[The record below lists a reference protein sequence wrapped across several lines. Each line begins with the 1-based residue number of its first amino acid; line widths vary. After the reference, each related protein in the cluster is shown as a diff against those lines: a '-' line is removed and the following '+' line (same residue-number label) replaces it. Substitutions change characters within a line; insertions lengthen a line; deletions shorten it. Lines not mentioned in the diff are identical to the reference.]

1 MEKFFFCLYKKGKL
15 CYNDAVLYDRLTFE
29 EEGNMKTLKAS
40 EFFGNKFI
48 PYVLFSLLV
57 GIPTGFL
64 IFFFKLAASFVI
76 SLSEQIF
83 GVVRENPIYLPLLVL
98 GATLIGVV
106 LGVILK
112 RAKECRGGGIPTAI
126 ASIRGLV
133 PLNWVQGTVVLFFSA
148 LLTFLSG
155 VPLGNEGPSVQ
166 MGAAVGEGSSRFSN
180 KTKKEAWERYLMT
193 GGACAGFAIAT
204 GAPLSGMMFAFEEA
218 HRRFTPHLFIVS
230 AISVL
235 SGFFVQR
242 ELSLLFHTDFVFLD
256 LTVSEVLPLRF
267 FWVAAIIGAVC
278 GIFSL
283 LFTRLYRVI
292 KKFSKTKAK
301 RLSRVAKY
309 AIIFGVTALLGFFSA
324 DFIGTGHALID
335 EILKGKTVWYILLLA
350 LFIRGIL
357 MICANNEGVTG
368 GIFVPNLTFG
378 AILAS
383 LISDGLVTLGAVDT
397 RYYSILVI
405 VGMASFLAAASR
417 TPITAIV
424 FSAEALCIVSN
435 IFPVILG
442 VAFSYIIAEASGRM
456 SFVDTVIES
465 RTEAARQG
473 KVGYI
478 VDCHMTV
485 QKGSIAD
492 NMEMRDILWPPTC
505 AVLSVDFKETQ
516 AVQHESH
523 KINEGDVLHLHYQT
537 YDLDGTMELLIAILG
552 EQPTDENMRV
562 RKCSEDYLVPLD

>member
-1 MEKFFFCLYKKGKL
+1 
-15 CYNDAVLYDRLTFE
+15 
-29 EEGNMKTLKAS
+29 MKSLKAAN
-40 EFFGNKFI
+40 FFRNKFI

-64 IFFFKLAASFVI
+64 VFFFKLAASFVI
-76 SLSEQIF
+76 SFSERCF
-83 GVVRENPIYLPLLVL
+83 DFVRENPVYLPLLVL

-106 LGVILK
+106 LALILK

-133 PLNWVQGTVVLFFSA
+133 PLNWVQGTIVLFISA

-166 MGAAVGEGSSRFSN
+166 MGTAVGEGCSRFSN
-180 KTKKEAWERYLMT
+180 KTTKEGWERYLMT

-218 HRRFTPHLFIVS
+218 HRRFTSHLFIVS
-230 AISVL
+230 TISVL
-235 SGFFVQR
+235 SGFLVQR
-242 ELSLLFHTDFVFLD
+242 ELCLLFRTDFVFLD
-256 LTVSEVLPLRF
+256 LVVSEILPLRF
-267 FWVAAIIGAVC
+267 FWAAALIGAVC
-278 GIFSL
+278 GICSL
-283 LFTRLYRVI
+283 LFTRLYRVV

-301 RLSRVAKY
+301 KLSRVAKY
-309 AIIFGVTALLGFFSA
+309 AIIFGVTALLGFFSSA
-324 DFIGTGHALID
+324 FVGTGHALI
-335 EILKGKTVWYILLLA
+335 EAILHGTTVWYILLLA
-350 LFIRGIL
+350 LLIRGII

-368 GIFVPNLTFG
+368 GIFVPNLAFG
-378 AILAS
+378 AIIAA
-383 LISDGLVTLGAVDT
+383 LISAGLVALGMVET
-397 RYYSILVI
+397 QYYTILIV

-424 FSAEALCIVSN
+424 FAAEALCVVSN

-442 VAFSYIIAEASGRM
+442 VAVSYIIAEASGKM

-473 KVGYI
+473 KTAYI

-492 NMEMRDILWPPTC
+492 DMELRDILWPPTC
-505 AVLSVDFKETQ
+505 AVLSVDFKATH
-516 AVQHESH
+516 AVHHESH
-523 KINEGDVLHLHYQT
+523 KVNEGDVLHLHYQT
-537 YDLDGTMELLIAILG
+537 YDLDETMELLIAILG
-552 EQPTDENMRV
+552 EQPPDEKMRV
-562 RKCSEDYLVPLD
+562 RQCSDDHLVPLD